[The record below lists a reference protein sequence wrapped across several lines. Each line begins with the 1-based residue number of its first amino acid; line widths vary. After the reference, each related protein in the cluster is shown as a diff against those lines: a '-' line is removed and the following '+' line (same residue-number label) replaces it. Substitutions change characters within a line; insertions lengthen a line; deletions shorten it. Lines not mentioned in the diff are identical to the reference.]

1 MRGRAYRRAA
11 RVGVALA
18 TAVAM
23 LACGGE
29 PREPRQNVAAAT
41 VSAPVIP
48 GPAAEPGR
56 SPETFH
62 VRFETSKGP
71 FTVLVTRANAPH
83 GVDRLHELVTIGY
96 FSGVRFFRM
105 MPGFIVQFGIHGD
118 PAVNAAWSKATIPDD
133 PRRVPNAR
141 GTLTFAAAGPNT
153 RATQLFVSTGD
164 NERALDGQ
172 RVFAPLGRVVEGMET
187 VESLYSEYG
196 EEPNP
201 SRMLRQGTAY
211 LQRWFPG
218 LDSIVGATIVAAG
231 DSTP

>member
-1 MRGRAYRRAA
+1 MRAVTCRGAA
-11 RVGVALA
+11 RLGL
-18 TAVAM
+18 AVASAVVM

-29 PREPRQNVAAAT
+29 PREPQADEAVAL
-41 VSAPVIP
+41 SAPVIP
-48 GPAAEPGR
+48 GPAAEPMR
-56 SPETFH
+56 SPETFQ

-71 FTVLVTRANAPH
+71 FTVAVTRANAPH

-153 RATQLFVSTGD
+153 RATQLFVSTGN

-172 RVFAPLGRVVEGMET
+172 RVFAPLGRVVAGMET
-187 VESLYSEYG
+187 VDSLYSEYR

-201 SRMLRQGTAY
+201 SRILRQGTTY

-218 LDSIVGATIVAAG
+218 LDSIVTATIVPAG
-231 DSTP
+231 DSMR

>member
-1 MRGRAYRRAA
+1 MLATRDARAGRAAF
-11 RVGVALA
+11 GVLG
-18 TAVAM
+18 VLVV
-23 LACGGE
+23 LACGDASRTPANDAPAVE
-29 PREPRQNVAAAT
+29 PAR
-41 VSAPVIP
+41 VIP
-48 GPAAEPGR
+48 GPAAEPAR
-56 SPETFH
+56 SPEQFH

-71 FTVLVTRANAPH
+71 FTVAITRAYAPH
-83 GVDRLHELVTIGY
+83 GADRFHELVTIGY

-133 PRRVPNAR
+133 PMRVPNAK
-141 GTLTFAAAGPNT
+141 GTIAFAAAGPNT

-172 RVFAPLGRVVEGMET
+172 RIFAPLGRVVEGLDI
-187 VESLYSEYG
+187 VDSLYSEYR

-201 SRMLRQGTAY
+201 SRILRQGTTY

-218 LDSIVGATIVAAG
+218 LDSIVTATIVPAG